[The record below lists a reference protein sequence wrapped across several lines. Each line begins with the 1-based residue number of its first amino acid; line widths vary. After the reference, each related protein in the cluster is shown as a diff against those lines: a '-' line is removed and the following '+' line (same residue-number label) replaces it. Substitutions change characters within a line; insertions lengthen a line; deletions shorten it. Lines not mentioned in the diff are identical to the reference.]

1 MTRPPLLLPLL
12 LCALPCTP
20 PAGAAGESA
29 GLLESVANHA
39 RKAMFP
45 QMPLPL
51 EKAQA
56 AAVFIGGMADEW
68 TGIVR
73 HLAASTPNLPIRGK
87 QLRAY
92 HHWHLGTENES
103 AQAAPRLAERL
114 QAFRTINPTAPLV
127 LVGHSLG
134 ASTALRAASLLDGK
148 PGGPV
153 YLVTLDPVD
162 RRTTPTRPKCVT
174 WWGNC
179 YIVNSQDPRDF
190 IPKLGGRWNAC
201 AGADVNIRMDGR
213 ERDEYGYPYQ
223 HGGAMSMF
231 FCKGDSEQSLYLLLC
246 GQIRKAH

>member
-1 MTRPPLLLPLL
+1 MNAPLLSLL
-12 LCALPCTP
+12 LCTLPCLL
-20 PAGAAGESA
+20 PAGAADAASSP
-29 GLLESVANHA
+29 GLLESVVQRA
-39 RKAMFP
+39 RRAMYA
-45 QMPLPL
+45 QSPLPL
-51 EKAQA
+51 QKAA
-56 AAVFIGGMADEW
+56 CGMVFIGGMADEW
-68 TGIVR
+68 TGIIQ
-73 HLAASTPNLPIRGK
+73 HLSTVTPELPIRGT

-92 HHWHLGTENES
+92 HHWHMGAENEA

-134 ASTALRAASLLDGK
+134 ASTALRTAALLDGK

-174 WWGNC
+174 WWGNS
-179 YIVNSQDPRDF
+179 YVVNSQDPRDF

-201 AGADVNIRMDGR
+201 EGADVNILLDGR
-213 ERDEYGYPYQ
+213 ERDDYGYPYQ

-231 FCKGDSEQSLYLLLC
+231 FCKGSAEQSLYLQLC
-246 GQIRKAH
+246 DKIRKAR